1 MSAEVSYGIGVEI
14 VPEGFGEKKI
24 LSAMD
29 NIIKRGKAGAA
40 ANDNFAD
47 TFDKISKKS
56 DGAAKS
62 TGKIGTI
69 LDDIKGRAAGA
80 VPAVG
85 NLLSKLMAFGP
96 MGGILAGVGIS
107 IGAII
112 ALSTKAAS
120 KVEVWKANL
129 LTMTKN
135 TKAADAAYRELVAF
149 SAATPFSNEQSVNGF
164 IKMRALGLET
174 STAIMTSF
182 GNTAAAMGKDM
193 SQIVEAVAD
202 ATTGEFE
209 RLKEF
214 GIKASQEGNKVK
226 FTFQGVTTEV
236 DKNSSAIQKY
246 IVGIGATK
254 FGGAMARQAATA
266 QGAFAQL
273 EDQVFNTFAAM
284 GDGALNK
291 AIGKITN
298 GVTDGLAAIT
308 PLLSGIMDVVGGIL
322 SFVVDVGAGFLSM
335 FTGGAT
341 GAATLKTGLD
351 NLAVGFA
358 FVGEWITMI
367 GKVTG
372 SVFGFIGDVIGMVTG
387 AIRSGF
393 GEVFSWLLPTT
404 QSAGQ
409 SMGES
414 FVGVLRAASYVA
426 GQLPS
431 IFGVALA
438 ELKAMF
444 TSAGAALA
452 ASLTGDFSKWG
463 NVDLSMGRTQ
473 KVVSRVLSNAG
484 KVQQDQKGN
493 RAWIDEKSGKL
504 GKGNIDF
511 AALGKDKA
519 PGDKKK
525 KAGETDAEK
534 RAKQEKEFWE
544 TLKGQAATAA
554 LLPLEAENYTKQLEL
569 QKILGRDLNK
579 GEKDRLATAMQTVRT
594 NQFFT
599 DALDARN
606 KKTTEQAQQQ
616 ELFGKQLKGMTE
628 DQAAVEKQVYEFRN
642 AALAKGVDLQSEA
655 YKAEEA
661 ATRAVAQRGVQID
674 KNNKMLADGV
684 ELFKQYSPTAA
695 KDQIT
700 KDFADKRA
708 ALTLAY
714 NKGDNGGK
722 YSAETFGKAMAKV
735 TKDEAK
741 QRRELDEQ
749 LRDIALDKWSTVI
762 YGLADVFGGAFEKF
776 AQGFDQLAGSLKGQS
791 GIGGLMKG
799 LGLKDEFNGGLSKMF
814 GKDSI
819 FGKNGA
825 LGKTFTSLF
834 GKNGTLVKGLGKTIG
849 QMGAGAQVGQI
860 TSTVMKGLGIKTS
873 GTGAQL
879 GGALGSFAGP
889 LGSIGGSILGGIV
902 GGMLKKAK
910 WGTTSISNGV
920 ATTSGNK
927 SAYKDNASS
936 AGNSL
941 TSGLDKIAEQ
951 LGAEVGGNYNVSMG
965 QYNGKWRVSTSGR
978 TGKLKGKYSDVTDF
992 GKDGAE
998 EALAFALSDAIKDG
1012 AITGLRATTQFL
1024 LAAGDDIE
1032 AQLTKALRFEGVF
1045 KELKARV
1052 DPVGAA
1058 VDALNLEFK
1067 SLTKVFEEAGATSAE
1082 YADLEKL
1089 RSLKLQDIIKEQT
1102 SSFQSILD
1110 NLNGEAG
1117 GFSAMSLLNKNRA
1130 AFDVFKAD
1138 IAAGKSVDQEAFSK
1152 VADALINGVNN
1163 VFGTNSSQGQSILN
1177 DVRKTTTDAM
1187 ALVTNEITS
1196 LTTATDTV
1204 SVLQKQTDV
1213 YAAGTAET
1221 NSWLKEI
1228 SATLKAN
1235 ASSLFSGNS
1244 GGSTQNGNV
1253 NGRLT
1258 MAY

>member
-1 MSAEVSYGIGVEI
+1 MSAEQSYGIGVEI
-14 VPEGFGEKKI
+14 VPQGFGAKQI
-24 LSAMD
+24 ISDMD
-29 NIIKRGKAGAA
+29 AIIKRGKAGAA
-40 ANDNFAD
+40 ANDNLAD
-47 TFDKISKKS
+47 TFDKINKKAG
-56 DGAAKS
+56 GAAKS
-62 TGKIGTI
+62 TGKIGSL
-69 LDDIKGRAAGA
+69 LDEVKGRAAGA

-85 NLLSKLMAFGP
+85 NLLSKLMGFGP
-96 MGGILAGVGIS
+96 VAAIIGGVAIG

-112 ALSTKAAS
+112 AVSTKAAA

-226 FTFQGVTTEV
+226 FTFQGVTTTV

-266 QGAFAQL
+266 QGAFSQL

-291 AIGKITN
+291 AIGSITN
-298 GVTDGLAAIT
+298 GVSAGLAAIT
-308 PLLSGIMDVVGGIL
+308 PLLSGIMDVIGGIL
-322 SFVVDVGAGFLSM
+322 SFAVDAGAGLLSM
-335 FTGGAT
+335 FTGGST
-341 GAATLKTGLD
+341 GAADLKTGLD
-351 NLAVGFA
+351 SLAVGFA
-358 FVGEWITMI
+358 FVGEWITMT
-367 GKVTG
+367 GKVMG
-372 SVFGFIGDVIGMVTG
+372 SVFGFIGDVVGMTIG

-393 GEVFSWLLPTT
+393 GEMFSWLMPTT

-438 ELKAMF
+438 ELKTMFLQAGSAMA
-444 TSAGAALA
+444 S
-452 ASLTGDFSKWG
+452 SLTGDFSKWG
-463 NVDLSMGRTQ
+463 NVDLSFGRTQ
-473 KVVSRVLSNAG
+473 KVVGKVLTNAG
-484 KVQQDQKGN
+484 RVQQDQKGN
-493 RAWIDEKSGKL
+493 RAWIDDKAGRA

-519 PGDKKK
+519 PDDKKK
-525 KAGETDAEK
+525 KSSGESEAEK
-534 RAKQEKEFWE
+534 RAKQEKEFWQ
-544 TLKGQAATAA
+544 TLKDQAATAA
-554 LLPLEAENYTKQLEL
+554 LLPLAAEDHTKQLEL
-569 QKILGRDLNK
+569 QKILGRDLNT
-579 GEKDRLATAMQTVRT
+579 GEKDRVATANQLIRT
-594 NQFFT
+594 NQFVT
-599 DALDARN
+599 DALDAHN
-606 KKTTEQAQQQ
+606 KKSAEQNQQQ
-616 ELFGKQLKGMTE
+616 ELFSKQLKGMTE
-628 DQAAVEKQVYEFRN
+628 AQAEVEKQVYDFRN
-642 AALAKGVDLQSEA
+642 GALTKGVDLQSEA
-655 YKAEEA
+655 YKAAEA
-661 ATRAVAQRGVQID
+661 AARADAERGVQID
-674 KNNKMLADGV
+674 KNNKLLADGV
-684 ELFKQYSPTAA
+684 ELFNEYGSKSA

-700 KDFADKRA
+700 KAFAGKRA
-708 ALTLAY
+708 ALTTAY
-714 NKGDNGGK
+714 NNGDNGGK
-722 YSAETFGKAMAKV
+722 YSAEEFGRTMAKV
-735 TKDEAK
+735 NKDEAK
-741 QRRELDEQ
+741 QRQELNDK
-749 LRDIALDKWSTVI
+749 LRDVALDKWSSVI
-762 YGLADVFGGAFEKF
+762 YGLADVFGGAFEKI
-776 AQGFDQLAGSLKGQS
+776 AQSFSDFSSSLRGES

-799 LGLKDEFNGGLSKMF
+799 MGLKDQFDAGLSKMF
-814 GKDSI
+814 GKNSD
-819 FGKNGA
+819 FMKTG
-825 LGKTFTSLF
+825 LGSTFKSLF
-834 GKNGTLVKGLGKTIG
+834 GKNGTLVKGLGDKLG

-860 TSTVMKGLGIKTS
+860 TSSVMKGLGIKTS

-879 GGALGSFAGP
+879 GGAIGSFAGP

-910 WGTTSISNGV
+910 WGTTSITNGV
-920 ATTSGNK
+920 ASTSGNK
-927 SAYKDNASS
+927 SAYKDTAST
-936 AGNSL
+936 AGNSI
-941 TSGLDKIAEQ
+941 TSGLDSIAEQ
-951 LGAEVGGNYNVSMG
+951 LGAEVGGNYNVSIG
-965 QYNGKWRVSTSGR
+965 QYKGKWRVSSSGR

-998 EALAFALSDAIKDG
+998 EALQFALSEAIKDG
-1012 AITGLRATTQFL
+1012 ALTGLRATTQVL

-1032 AQLTKALRFEGVF
+1032 TQVSKALKFENVF
-1045 KELKARV
+1045 KELKNRV
-1052 DPVGAA
+1052 DPVGASI
-1058 VDALNLEFK
+1058 DALNLEFK
-1067 SLTKVFEEAGATSAE
+1067 SLDKLFKEAGASSAE

-1089 RSLKLQDIIKEQT
+1089 RALKLKDIITEQT
-1102 SSFQSILD
+1102 AGFQSILD
-1110 NLNGEAG
+1110 TLNGEASG
-1117 GFSAMSLLNKNRA
+1117 QSAMSLLNKNLA
-1130 AFDVFKAD
+1130 EMNVFKAD
-1138 IAAGKSVDQEAFSK
+1138 IAAGRQVDQDKFST
-1152 VADALINGVNN
+1152 VMNNIINGVTDIY
-1163 VFGTNSSQGQSILN
+1163 GANSSSGQSILN

-1196 LTTATDTV
+1196 LTAATDTV
-1204 SVLQKQTDV
+1204 SALQQQTDV

-1235 ASSLFSGNS
+1235 ASNLFSSNS
-1244 GGSTQNGNV
+1244 GGNTQNGNV